1 MQYTGAGENSA
12 SNNSQSMQLVTD
24 KSGITL
30 TTHREERR
38 RDRHTGHKGSRER
51 EILWLQAAR
60 FFNRTHL
67 FRSVRLSERVLRSS
81 TNLL

>member
-38 RDRHTGHKGSRER
+38 RDTRGTKDQERER
-51 EILWLQAAR
+51 DFVATSSPFLQPNT
-60 FFNRTHL
+60 FI
-67 FRSVRLSERVLRSS
+67 S
-81 TNLL
+81 